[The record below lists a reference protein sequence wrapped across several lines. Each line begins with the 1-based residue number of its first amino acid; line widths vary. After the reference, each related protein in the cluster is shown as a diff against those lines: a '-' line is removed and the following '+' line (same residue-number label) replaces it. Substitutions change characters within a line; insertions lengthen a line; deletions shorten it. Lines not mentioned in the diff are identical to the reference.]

1 MNHDQKTEDS
11 GPMTVPAI
19 GEVSLRGDS
28 GLKTSRRAVPGTGVF
43 RHYRGGVALPEFSVR
58 PTFNRK
64 RTWHKLNATTLKLAV
79 IEARTVQPTKTP
91 KKMAVL
97 INLWLAAGCPGKTG
111 PLKSLTQPKK
121 AAEWLLKF
129 FGQDTIAEVNRLA
142 RLDGYVAWRK
152 KFIKRGSPRVINPS
166 TSADP
171 ANAGSHPPGSMAS
184 TVPITQDKRGGC
196 TVRMDLST
204 LSNILHFG
212 TKMGGNLG
220 FNDQNLIYRGRDRYH
235 RDITHAR
242 DRRPENADV
251 IHALALELFQSE
263 KTEVHG
269 WHSFF
274 AMFDGCRSS
283 ENMRLRR
290 DAATDKDAGF
300 IRWLPPEEAAERED
314 GVLGF
319 LYLGRRSK
327 GGINPYAEIGPDFAD
342 MLKHFFQWHDA
353 KFGEE
358 AKKLPFFPV
367 NLPRVITPSISND
380 PSNAVAD
387 STSKTASTVPI
398 TRGESFGAALG
409 TAARRLGLPHVTPH
423 GYRSYFATKHRRDG
437 KRSEEI
443 ASLMGD
449 KTVGLVDST
458 YADNVKGEKLHWK
471 PKKGIPAWTRWS
483 EVSRERTHFGLKTV
497 ETSEKAI

>member
-1 MNHDQKTEDS
+1 MNPQ
-11 GPMTVPAI
+11 
-19 GEVSLRGDS
+19 L
-28 GLKTSRRAVPGTGVF
+28 SRRAIAGTGIF
-43 RHYRGGVALPEFSVR
+43 RHYRAGLALPEFSVR
-58 PTFNRK
+58 PTVNRR
-64 RTWHKLNATTLKLAV
+64 RTWRKLEATTLKLAV

-91 KKMAVL
+91 KTMAVL
-97 INLWLAAGCPGKTG
+97 IKLWLAAGCPGKSG
-111 PLKSLTQPKK
+111 PLKSLTQPQK

-129 FGQDTIAEVNRLA
+129 FGPDPISEVNRLA

-152 KFIKRGSPRVINPS
+152 KFIRRGK
-166 TSADP
+166 
-171 ANAGSHPPGSMAS
+171 G
-184 TVPITQDKRGGC
+184 GGC

-235 RDITHAR
+235 RNITHAR
-242 DRRPENADV
+242 ERRPENADA
-251 IHALALELFQSE
+251 IHALARELFQSE

-283 ENMRLRR
+283 ENLRLRR
-290 DAATDKDAGF
+290 DAATDKEAGF
-300 IRWLPPEEAAERED
+300 IRWLPPEEVAERKD

-327 GGINPYAEIGPDFAD
+327 GGINPYAEIGPEFAE
-342 MLKHFFQWHDA
+342 MLGFFFNWHDDR
-353 KFGEE
+353 FGAE
-358 AKKLPFFPV
+358 AKKLPYFPAG
-367 NLPRVITPSISND
+367 LPRGINLSKSTN
-380 PSNAVAD
+380 PSNAGSHSQGD
-387 STSKTASTVPI
+387 TASTVPI
-398 TRGESFGAALG
+398 PRGESFGSALAA
-409 TAARRLGLPHVTPH
+409 AAHRLGLPHVTPH

-458 YADNVKGEKLHWK
+458 YADHVKGEKLHWK
-471 PKKGIPAWTRWS
+471 PKTSVPEW
-483 EVSRERTHFGLKTV
+483 THFGLKNV
-497 ETSEKAI
+497 KPSEKGKE

>member
-1 MNHDQKTEDS
+1 MNPDLPSPISSAS
-11 GPMTVPAI
+11 GEISPA
-19 GEVSLRGDS
+19 GGQTPTGVA
-28 GLKTSRRAVPGTGVF
+28 RRSVPGTGVS
-43 RHYRGGVALPEFSVR
+43 RHYRGDVALPEFSVR
-58 PTFNRK
+58 LTFNRK
-64 RTWHKLNATTLKLAV
+64 RTWRKLEATTLKQAV
-79 IEARTVQPTKTP
+79 IEARTARPTKTP
-91 KKMAVL
+91 KTMAVL
-97 INLWLAAGCPGKTG
+97 INLWLAAGCPGKSG

-121 AAEWLLKF
+121 AADWLLKF
-129 FGQDTIAEVNRLA
+129 FGTDPICEVNRLA
-142 RLDGYVAWRK
+142 RMDGYVAWRK
-152 KFIKRGSPRVINPS
+152 KSIRRGK
-166 TSADP
+166 
-171 ANAGSHPPGSMAS
+171 G
-184 TVPITQDKRGGC
+184 GGC

-235 RDITHAR
+235 RNITHAR
-242 DRRPENADV
+242 ERRPENADV
-251 IHALALELFQSE
+251 IHALARELFQVE

-290 DAATDKDAGF
+290 DAATDKEAGF
-300 IRWLPPEEAAERED
+300 IRWLPPEEVAERKD

-327 GGINPYAEIGPDFAD
+327 GGINPYAEIGPEFAE
-342 MLKHFFQWHDA
+342 MLGFFFQWHDA
-353 KFGEE
+353 KYGAD
-358 AKKLPFFPV
+358 AKKLPYFP
-367 NLPRVITPSISND
+367 
-380 PSNAVAD
+380 AGAA
-387 STSKTASTVPI
+387 AS
-398 TRGESFGAALG
+398 RNRESFGTALG
-409 TAARRLGLPHVTPH
+409 AAARRLGLPHVTPH

-458 YADNVKGEKLHWK
+458 YADHVKGEKLHWK
-471 PKKGIPAWTRWS
+471 PKNGVPAWTL
-483 EVSRERTHFGLKTV
+483 FGLKTE
-497 ETSEKAI
+497 ETLEITKE

>member
-1 MNHDQKTEDS
+1 MKPSN
-11 GPMTVPAI
+11 
-19 GEVSLRGDS
+19 
-28 GLKTSRRAVPGTGVF
+28 SRKSIPGTGVF
-43 RHYRGGVALPEFSVR
+43 QHYSAGLALPEFSVR
-58 PTFNRK
+58 LTFDRK
-64 RTWHKLNATTLKLAV
+64 RTWRKLEATTLKQAV
-79 IEARTVQPTKTP
+79 IEARSAQPTKTP

-97 INLWLAAGCPGKTG
+97 INLWLAAGCPGKSG
-111 PLKSLTQPKK
+111 PLKSLTQPQK

-129 FGQDTIAEVNRLA
+129 FGQDNISEVNRLA

-152 KFIKRGSPRVINPS
+152 KFIRRGK
-166 TSADP
+166 
-171 ANAGSHPPGSMAS
+171 G
-184 TVPITQDKRGGC
+184 GGC

-235 RDITHAR
+235 RNITHAR
-242 DRRPENADV
+242 ERRPENADV
-251 IHALALELFQSE
+251 IHALARELFQAE

-290 DAATDKDAGF
+290 EAATDKDAGF
-300 IRWLPPEEAAERED
+300 IRWLPPEEVAERKD

-327 GGINPYAEIGPDFAD
+327 GGINPYAEIDQDFAE
-342 MLKHFFQWHDA
+342 MLKYFFQWHDA
-353 KFGEE
+353 RFGAG
-358 AKKLPFFPV
+358 AKSLPFFP
-367 NLPRVITPSISND
+367 
-380 PSNAVAD
+380 
-387 STSKTASTVPI
+387 ASLGPAS
-398 TRGESFGAALG
+398 RHESFGSALG
-409 TAARRLGLPHVTPH
+409 AAARRLGLPHVTPH

-458 YADNVKGEKLHWK
+458 YADHVKGEKLHWK
-471 PKKGIPAWTRWS
+471 PKKGVPAW
-483 EVSRERTHFGLKTV
+483 THFGLNTYEKC
-497 ETSEKAI
+497 EKAKE

>member
-1 MNHDQKTEDS
+1 MTPDLPYPISQTPS
-11 GPMTVPAI
+11 GVT
-19 GEVSLRGDS
+19 
-28 GLKTSRRAVPGTGVF
+28 RRAVSGTGVF
-43 RHYRGGVALPEFSVR
+43 RHYRAGLALPEFSVR

-64 RTWHKLNATTLKLAV
+64 RTWHKLEATTLKLAV

-97 INLWLAAGCPGKTG
+97 INLWLAAGCPGKSG
-111 PLKSLTQPKK
+111 PLKSLTQPQK
-121 AAEWLLKF
+121 AADWLLKF

-142 RLDGYVAWRK
+142 RMDGYVAWRK
-152 KFIKRGSPRVINPS
+152 KFIKRGK
-166 TSADP
+166 
-171 ANAGSHPPGSMAS
+171 G
-184 TVPITQDKRGGC
+184 GGC
-196 TVRMDLST
+196 TVRMDLAT

-235 RDITHAR
+235 RNITHAKE
-242 DRRPENADV
+242 RRPENADA
-251 IHALALELFQSE
+251 IHALALELFRVE

-290 DAATDKDAGF
+290 DAATDKDAGY
-300 IRWLPPEEAAERED
+300 IRWLPPEEVAERKD

-327 GGINPYAEIGPDFAD
+327 GGINPYAEIGPEFAE
-342 MLKHFFQWHDA
+342 MLGYFFKWHDA
-353 KFGEE
+353 
-358 AKKLPFFPV
+358 
-367 NLPRVITPSISND
+367 
-380 PSNAVAD
+380 
-387 STSKTASTVPI
+387 
-398 TRGESFGAALG
+398 SFGVGAKSLPYFPSGTLTSGQGDTFGSALG
-409 TAARRLGLPHVTPH
+409 AAARRLGFPHVTPH

-458 YADNVKGEKLHWK
+458 YADHVKGEKLHWN
-471 PKKGIPAWTRWS
+471 PKKGEPAWK
-483 EVSRERTHFGLKTV
+483 HFNQHELLQ
-497 ETSEKAI
+497 

>member
-1 MNHDQKTEDS
+1 
-11 GPMTVPAI
+11 MTPDLPSSI
-19 GEVSLRGDS
+19 SQTPPGI
-28 GLKTSRRAVPGTGVF
+28 TRRIIPGTGVF
-43 RHYRGGVALPEFSVR
+43 QHYRGGLALPEFSIR

-64 RTWHKLNATTLKLAV
+64 RTWHKLAATTVKLAV

-111 PLKSLTQPKK
+111 PLKSLAQPQK

-152 KFIKRGSPRVINPS
+152 KSIRRGK
-166 TSADP
+166 
-171 ANAGSHPPGSMAS
+171 G
-184 TVPITQDKRGGC
+184 GGC

-251 IHALALELFQSE
+251 IHALARELFQSE

-269 WHSFF
+269 WHLFF

-300 IRWLPPEEAAERED
+300 IRWLPPEEAAERDD

-327 GGINPYAEIGPDFAD
+327 GGINPYAEIGLDFAE
-342 MLKHFFQWHDA
+342 MLGYFFKWHDA
-353 KFGEE
+353 RFGAE
-358 AKKLPFFPV
+358 AKSGPFFP
-367 NLPRVITPSISND
+367 
-380 PSNAVAD
+380 
-387 STSKTASTVPI
+387 ASAAGTGPVEYQQQLHGAS
-398 TRGESFGAALG
+398 RQENFGTALG
-409 TAARRLGLPHVTPH
+409 AAARRLGLPHCTPH
-423 GYRSYFATKHRRDG
+423 GMRSYFATKHLRDG
-437 KRSEEI
+437 LRSEEI

-449 KTVGLVDST
+449 KTVKLVTST

-471 PKKGIPAWTRWS
+471 PKKGVSAW
-483 EVSRERTHFGLKTV
+483 THFGLK
-497 ETSEKAI
+497 EAKMSENAI

>member
-1 MNHDQKTEDS
+1 
-11 GPMTVPAI
+11 MTPDLPSPISQTPPGVA
-19 GEVSLRGDS
+19 
-28 GLKTSRRAVPGTGVF
+28 RRAVPGTGVF
-43 RHYRGGVALPEFSVR
+43 QHYRGGLALPEFSVR

-64 RTWHKLNATTLKLAV
+64 RTWHKLDATTLKLAV

-111 PLKSLTQPKK
+111 PLRSLTQPQK

-129 FGQDTIAEVNRLA
+129 FGQDTISEVNRLA

-152 KFIKRGSPRVINPS
+152 KSIRRGK
-166 TSADP
+166 
-171 ANAGSHPPGSMAS
+171 G
-184 TVPITQDKRGGC
+184 GGC

-235 RDITHAR
+235 RNITHAR
-242 DRRPENADV
+242 ERRPENADV
-251 IHALALELFQSE
+251 IHALALELFQAE

-269 WHSFF
+269 WHLFF

-290 DAATDKDAGF
+290 DAATDKEAGF

-353 KFGEE
+353 
-358 AKKLPFFPV
+358 A
-367 NLPRVITPSISND
+367 
-380 PSNAVAD
+380 
-387 STSKTASTVPI
+387 
-398 TRGESFGAALG
+398 FGATAKTLPYFPNGTLTSGQRENFGTALG
-409 TAARRLGLPHVTPH
+409 AAARRLGLPHCTPH
-423 GYRSYFATKHRRDG
+423 GLRSYFATKHLRDG
-437 KRSEEI
+437 LRSEEI

-449 KTVGLVDST
+449 KTVKLVTST

-471 PKKGIPAWTRWS
+471 PKKGVPAW
-483 EVSRERTHFGLKTV
+483 THFGLKSAKP
-497 ETSEKAI
+497 SEKAIEQ

>member
-1 MNHDQKTEDS
+1 MNPVTHHPSPIT
-11 GPMTVPAI
+11 
-19 GEVSLRGDS
+19 
-28 GLKTSRRAVPGTGVF
+28 RRAVPGTGVF
-43 RHYRGGVALPEFSVR
+43 QHYRGGMAFSEFSVR
-58 PTFNRK
+58 LTFNRK
-64 RTWHKLNATTLKLAV
+64 RTWRKLDAATLKQAV
-79 IEARTVQPTKTP
+79 LEARTAQPTRTP
-91 KKMAVL
+91 KKMAEL
-97 INLWLAAGCPGKTG
+97 IKLWLAAGCPGKTG
-111 PLKSLTQPKK
+111 PLKSLTQPQK

-129 FGQDTIAEVNRLA
+129 FSTDTINEVNRLA

-152 KFIKRGSPRVINPS
+152 KFIRRGK
-166 TSADP
+166 
-171 ANAGSHPPGSMAS
+171 G
-184 TVPITQDKRGGC
+184 GGC

-235 RDITHAR
+235 RNITHAR
-242 DRRPENADV
+242 ERRPENADV
-251 IHALALELFQSE
+251 IHAMAREMFRSK

-269 WHSFF
+269 WHLFF

-290 DAATDKDAGF
+290 DAATDREAGF
-300 IRWLPPEEAAERED
+300 IRWLPSDEAAGRDD

-327 GGINPYAEIGPDFAD
+327 GGINPYAEIGPDFAE
-342 MLKHFFQWHDA
+342 MLRFFFKWHDDR
-353 KFGEE
+353 FG
-358 AKKLPFFPV
+358 ATARSLPFFPV
-367 NLPRVITPSISND
+367 
-380 PSNAVAD
+380 VAEAMPGRA
-387 STSKTASTVPI
+387 AS
-398 TRGESFGAALG
+398 RHESFGVALG
-409 TAARRLGLPHVTPH
+409 AAARRLGLPHCTPH
-423 GYRSYFATKHRRDG
+423 GCRSYFATKHRRDG

-471 PKKGIPAWTRWS
+471 PQKGVPAW
-483 EVSRERTHFGLKTV
+483 THFGLKTQ
-497 ETSEKAI
+497 ETNGKAILQRELN